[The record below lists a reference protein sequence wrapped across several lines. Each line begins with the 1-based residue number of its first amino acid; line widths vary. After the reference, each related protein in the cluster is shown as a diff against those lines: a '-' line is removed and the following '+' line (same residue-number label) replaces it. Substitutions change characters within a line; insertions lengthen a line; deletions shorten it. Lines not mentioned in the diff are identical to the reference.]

1 MNMPTEPIAAIAESQ
16 ASGETAALFADIRQ
30 TLGVPVVNLIFRHLA
45 TLPNALPWCWQTL
58 RPVYVSGVIDGQA
71 SALRNALP
79 LPAVDCFGVTR
90 LRETGVS
97 DQTLSTVSMI
107 LRSYERS
114 NSMNLIAFSALVARL
129 RGEQIPA
136 SSVLPETL
144 SSSRVHGEMPIPLD
158 LSELNEELH
167 TLVLRVAAIG
177 GRDTIMPT
185 MYRHLAH
192 WPDYLALVAEF
203 LTPLDER
210 GVIRAG
216 VISVLRDSQERG
228 AQIGAQLGQADVTL
242 DSREQELLVRTINNF
257 THDMIAKMIV
267 IVGLIRQAMPADD

>member
-1 MNMPTEPIAAIAESQ
+1 MNMPTEPIAAISEPQ

-79 LPAVDCFGVTR
+79 LPAVDSFGVTR
-90 LRETGVS
+90 LRESGVS

-136 SSVLPETL
+136 NSVLPETP
-144 SSSRVHGEMPIPLD
+144 SSPRVDGEMPIPLD

-228 AQIGAQLGQADVTL
+228 VQIGAQLGQAEVIL
-242 DSREQELLVRTINNF
+242 DSREQELLIRTINNF